1 MLLELLRN
9 IFRNYTILNFNIK
22 TDFYFKDTYKKHI
35 VYSILLEFKKNQV
48 I

>member
-22 TDFYFKDTYKKHI
+22 TDFYFKDTQKKL
-35 VYSILLEFKKNQV
+35 VTYLKLLEFKKE
-48 I
+48 